1 MSENYISCKA
11 ENGSINISEEVIS
24 AMVRTAVTEVEG
36 VAGISN
42 TTTGEIAELIGI
54 KSMSKGITV
63 QIIDDTVKVDV
74 IILVRYGCNIVNVAR
89 EVQNS
94 VGEVVQAVTGIEKA
108 EIEQLLDRI
117 EQGTV
122 QIETENNLDEEDQ
135 KLVEEIRNQVK
146 GARDMTAMAYGA

>member
-74 IILVRYGCNIVNVAR
+74 IILVRYGCNIVNL
-89 EVQNS
+89 S
-94 VGEVVQAVTGIEKA
+94 LIH
-108 EIEQLLDRI
+108 I
-117 EQGTV
+117 
-122 QIETENNLDEEDQ
+122 
-135 KLVEEIRNQVK
+135 
-146 GARDMTAMAYGA
+146 

>member
-1 MSENYISCKA
+1 M
-11 ENGSINISEEVIS
+11 
-24 AMVRTAVTEVEG
+24 RTAVTEVEG

-108 EIEQLLDRI
+108 EINVHVSGVAFE
-117 EQGTV
+117 
-122 QIETENNLDEEDQ
+122 
-135 KLVEEIRNQVK
+135 K
-146 GARDMTAMAYGA
+146 